1 MCFRLAKVTMRL
13 NKFTF
18 REGYEK
24 NSHSI
29 VY

>member
-1 MCFRLAKVTMRL
+1 MLFQLAKVTMLL

-18 REGYEK
+18 REGYEE
-24 NSHSI
+24 NTHSI

>member
-1 MCFRLAKVTMRL
+1 MCFWLAKVTMRL

-18 REGYEK
+18 RERYDE
-24 NSHSI
+24 NTHSI

>member
-1 MCFRLAKVTMRL
+1 MLFQLAKVTMRF

-18 REGYEK
+18 REGYEE
-24 NSHSI
+24 NTHLI